1 MTHEE
6 LEEAVPLYAAGA
18 LDRGERQALEA
29 HLLSGC
35 QSCRTA
41 LKEYQSVASLLPF
54 GLSPMQAP
62 RTLKSKLMAARNPDP
77 LPMDTLSKES
87 SRPSLEPGDWMN
99 HLFPPIAPARSATL
113 PWAIGAAS
121 LLFVSVAGYF
131 LWTYS
136 TRLSDDS
143 LKIQQLEAALAEQ
156 STKIAM
162 LNRDMNFKD
171 RSLAEVQADLQR
183 KATDAVEL
191 KNQLL
196 DREVEL
202 ETARQQLN
210 TAMRGKT
217 PQDEFAALLRRSDA
231 KVVSLAASD
240 VAKGASAVLIYN
252 PITQKI
258 WLYSVNLP
266 ECPTGTSY
274 QLWAIDQRP
283 VSVGTF
289 HIDAGEMAHLLVK
302 RLPDFDKARKFA
314 VSLEPA
320 GGRPQPTGPIYLAG
334 QRSS

>member
-18 LDRGERQALEA
+18 LDRAERQALEA

-54 GLSPMQAP
+54 GLSPVQAP
-62 RTLKSKLMAARNPDP
+62 RTLKSMIMAARSPDP
-77 LPMDTLSKES
+77 LAVDHLPKES
-87 SRPSLEPGDWMN
+87 ARPSLEPGEWMN
-99 HLFPPIAPARSATL
+99 HLFPPIAPARSVTL
-113 PWAIGAAS
+113 PWAIGVAS
-121 LLFVSVAGYF
+121 LFLVTVAGYF

-136 TRLSDDS
+136 TRLSADAA
-143 LKIQQLEAALAEQ
+143 KIQQLEASVAEQ

-162 LNRDMNFKD
+162 LKRDLSFKD
-171 RSLAEVQADLQR
+171 RSLADLQADLQR
-183 KATDAVEL
+183 KASDAVEL
-191 KNQLL
+191 KSQLL

-202 ETARQQLN
+202 ETAREQLN
-210 TAMRGKT
+210 TAMRGKV
-217 PQDEFAALLRRSDA
+217 PQDEFAALLRRPDA

-240 VAKGASAVLIYN
+240 VAKGASAVLLYN
-252 PITQKI
+252 PVTQKV
-258 WLYSVNLP
+258 WLYSANLP

-302 RLPDFDKARKFA
+302 RLPDFEKARKFA